1 MNIVFIGF
9 ASCGKSAT
17 ALEISRRL
25 NLRFIDI
32 DREIEKR
39 YGRTSGCP
47 VHYREIIQQ
56 EGLEFFFDMEHAVL
70 AELAQADGCVIA
82 PGGGASMRE
91 NNRMLLKTL
100 GAIVYLRT
108 DPAMLFERMQNKGLP
123 LFLRDNPTPEY
134 LKSLW
139 NERHA
144 VYTQLADYS
153 IDNTHLSIFETA
165 DCVIAALRERG
176 FFAAAAT

>member
-1 MNIVFIGF
+1 MNIIFIGF

-17 ALEISRRL
+17 ALEVSRRL

-39 YGRTSGCP
+39 YGCIRGQTA
-47 VHYREIIQQ
+47 HYREIIQQ
-56 EGLEFFFDMEHAVL
+56 EGVEFFFDMEHAVL
-70 AELAQADGCVIA
+70 TEFAQADGCVIA
-82 PGGGASMRE
+82 PGGGASMHE

-108 DPAMLFERMQNKGLP
+108 DPAMLFERMKTKGLP
-123 LFLRDNPTPEY
+123 LFLRDNPSPEH
-134 LKSLW
+134 LERLW
-139 NERHA
+139 KERHA

-165 DCVIAALRERG
+165 DCVIAALRQG
-176 FFAAAAT
+176 GPLAALQN